1 MGLDGLGRGPY
12 LGSGVAYTVNS
23 SYGES
28 FRNGAVVKNTSRS
41 GASLYQYSHSGPR
54 CGFKGLIALFSFSF
68 FLFRVFNPLFLFPF
82 EVFLSFT
89 LALFIPYPSDT
100 ISMFFSNHQLI
111 KFLFWFDLIVRIF

>member
-1 MGLDGLGRGPY
+1 
-12 LGSGVAYTVNS
+12 
-23 SYGES
+23 
-28 FRNGAVVKNTSRS
+28 
-41 GASLYQYSHSGPR
+41 
-54 CGFKGLIALFSFSF
+54 
-68 FLFRVFNPLFLFPF
+68 LFPF